1 LILDLWIYGRFIS
14 RYSFQKISNFS
25 FYNKLIYSIIG
36 MKNLALKSV
45 VAFTPLIFVRC
56 GDHTGTSGERP
67 NILIA
72 IADDISYPH
81 MSAYGCS
88 FVSTPGFDRIA
99 REGILFNNAYTP
111 NAKSSPSR
119 ACLLTGRNSWQLE
132 EACNHVPFFPQKFT
146 SFIECLNSHG
156 YFTGYTAKA
165 WAPGIALDSAGEK
178 RELTG
183 RAFDNRKIIPPA
195 SGISNNDYAG
205 NFKDFLDARERGKP
219 FCFWYGSYEPHR
231 RYEYGSGVRSGGKDI
246 LDVNTVYEFWP
257 DNDTVRNDILDYAYE
272 IDYFDSHLVSMLK
285 ILEQRGE
292 LDNTLIIV
300 TSDNGMPFPRIKGN
314 AYEYSNH
321 MPLAIRWGKGI
332 RKPGRVV
339 DDLISFIDIAPTI
352 LDAAGISESDRKMKP
367 IEGRSFM
374 NILKSRKKGLVDKS
388 RDHLLMGHERHDVGR
403 PDDEGYPV
411 RGIIKDGFLY
421 LRNYKPDRWPVC
433 NPETGYLNTD
443 GSPTKTLILNMNR
456 RRINTGIWE
465 LNFGKRLEE
474 ELYDIRTDPSCMNNL
489 AGDPDYADLVNNL
502 REQME
507 SELRDQN
514 DPRILGN
521 GDIFDKYPYAHE
533 DVRDFYNRYMKDELS
548 STSAGWVDSTDFE
561 GFSIK

>member
-1 LILDLWIYGRFIS
+1 
-14 RYSFQKISNFS
+14 
-25 FYNKLIYSIIG
+25 

-45 VAFTPLIFVRC
+45 VVLTPIVLMRC
-56 GDHTGTSGERP
+56 GDNTGTSENHP

-81 MSAYGCS
+81 MSAYGCT
-88 FVSTPGFDRIA
+88 FVNTPGFDRVA

-132 EACNHVPFFPQKFT
+132 EACNHVPFFPQKFN

-156 YFTGYTAKA
+156 YFTGYTGKG
-165 WAPGIALDSAGEK
+165 WAPGIALYSSGLK

-183 RAFDNRKIIPPA
+183 RAFDTRKTIPPA

-205 NFKDFLDARERGKP
+205 NFRDFLDAREPGKP
-219 FCFWYGSYEPHR
+219 FCFWYGSFEPHR
-231 RYEYGSGVRSGGKDI
+231 RYEYGSGVKSGGKDI
-246 LDVNTVYEFWP
+246 SSADPVYEFWP
-257 DNDTVRNDILDYAYE
+257 ENDTVRNDILDYAYE

-285 ILEQRGE
+285 ILEKRGE

-321 MPLAIRWGKGI
+321 MPMAIRWGKGI

-352 LDAAGISESDRKMKP
+352 LDAAGINQDDIKMEP
-367 IEGRSFM
+367 VEGKSFM
-374 NILKSRKKGLVDKS
+374 NILKSGKKGLVDKS
-388 RDHLLMGHERHDVGR
+388 RDHLLTGHERHDVGR

-411 RGIIKDGFLY
+411 RGIIKDGYLY
-421 LRNYKPDRWPVC
+421 LRNYKPERWPAC

-465 LNFGKRLEE
+465 LNFGKRVEE
-474 ELYDIRTDPSCMNNL
+474 ELYNITTDPSCMINL
-489 AGDPDYADLVNNL
+489 AGDPEYADLVNSL
-502 REQME
+502 HEQME
-507 SELRDQN
+507 NELRDQN

-521 GDIFDKYPYAHE
+521 GDIFDQYPYAH
-533 DVRDFYNRYMKDELS
+533 DNVRDFYNRYMNGELS
-548 STSAGWVDSTDFE
+548 SASAGWVDSTDFE
-561 GFSIK
+561 SVTIK

>member
-1 LILDLWIYGRFIS
+1 
-14 RYSFQKISNFS
+14 
-25 FYNKLIYSIIG
+25 
-36 MKNLALKSV
+36 MKNLALKGI
-45 VAFTPLIFVRC
+45 VALTPLILMRC
-56 GDHTGTSGERP
+56 GDHTGTSKEHP

-81 MSAYGCS
+81 MSAYGCT
-88 FVSTPGFDRIA
+88 FVRTPGFDRVA

-146 SFIECLNSHG
+146 SFIECLNYNG
-156 YFTGYTAKA
+156 YFTGYTGKG
-165 WAPGIALDSAGEK
+165 WAPGIALDSAGQK

-183 RAFDNRKIIPPA
+183 RAFDTRKTIPPA

-205 NFKDFLDARERGKP
+205 NFRDFLDAREPGKP

-231 RYEYGSGVRSGGKDI
+231 RYEYGSGVKSGGKNISSADP
-246 LDVNTVYEFWP
+246 VFEFWP

-285 ILEQRGE
+285 ILEKRGE

-321 MPLAIRWGKGI
+321 MPMAIRWGKGI
-332 RKPGRVV
+332 RKPGREV

-352 LDAAGISESDRKMKP
+352 LDAAGIKQADIKMKP
-367 IEGRSFM
+367 VEGKSFI
-374 NILKSRKKGLVDKS
+374 NILKSRKKGMVDKS
-388 RDHLLMGHERHDVGR
+388 RDHLLIGQERHDVGR

-411 RGIIKDGFLY
+411 RGIIKDDYLY
-421 LRNYKPDRWPVC
+421 LRNYKPERWPAC

-465 LNFGKRLEE
+465 LNFGKRVEE
-474 ELYDIRTDPSCMNNL
+474 ELYDIKNDPSCMINL
-489 AGDPDYADLVNNL
+489 AEDLDYADLVNIL

-507 SELRDQN
+507 NELRDQK

-521 GDIFDKYPYAHE
+521 GDIFDMYPYAHE
-533 DVRDFYNRYMKDELS
+533 DVRDFYNRYMKGELS
-548 STSAGWVDSTDFE
+548 SASAGWVDSTDFE
-561 GFSIK
+561 SVIIRK